1 MSEAKPSWGPRR
13 WAELNLRD
21 MMAKKGYKAM
31 KRHTLI
37 VLAVLGVLVAA
48 CDRDEPGPATR
59 AGQAVDQAGQN
70 VKDAVDPG
78 PAQKAGRSI
87 DRALGN

>member
-1 MSEAKPSWGPRR
+1 MRNHAF
-13 WAELNLRD
+13 A
-21 MMAKKGYKAM
+21 A
-31 KRHTLI
+31 LI
-37 VLAVLGVLVAA
+37 LVSLAAAA
-48 CDRDEPGPATR
+48 CSDREEGPATK

-70 VKDAVDPG
+70 VKDAIDPG